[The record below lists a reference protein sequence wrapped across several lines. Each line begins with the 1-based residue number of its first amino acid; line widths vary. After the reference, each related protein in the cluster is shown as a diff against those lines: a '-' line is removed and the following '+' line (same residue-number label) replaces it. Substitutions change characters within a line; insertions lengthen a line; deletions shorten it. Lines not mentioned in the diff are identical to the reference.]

1 VQTGLS
7 TPVQGGS
14 PLKGGSSPCGGGL
27 MILVMPELG
36 LHIELDQ
43 LELEAKQHHNSCP
56 WQHQSYLFSVSSLI
70 DLEQISIE

>member
-1 VQTGLS
+1 
-7 TPVQGGS
+7 
-14 PLKGGSSPCGGGL
+14 

-70 DLEQISIE
+70 DLEQISLE